1 MNLPFFLNGYRDYT
15 ISKYGKKCEN
25 SYALEAWFAIPF
37 TINFSVELSEI
48 STESGLNTTHFG
60 QRV

>member
-1 MNLPFFLNGYRDYT
+1 MNLPLFLNGCRDYT
-15 ISKYGKKCEN
+15 RFEYGKKCEN

-48 STESGLNTTHFG
+48 SIESGLNTTHFG